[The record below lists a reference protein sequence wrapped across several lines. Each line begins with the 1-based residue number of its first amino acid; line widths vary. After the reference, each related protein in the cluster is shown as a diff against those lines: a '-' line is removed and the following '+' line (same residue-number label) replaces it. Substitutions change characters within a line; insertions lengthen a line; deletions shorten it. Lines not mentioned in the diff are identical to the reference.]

1 MSDETK
7 DAKRMPGSGDSGGA
21 DGKNGGNGGR
31 AKGAGG
37 KNNGGV
43 DRIDAF
49 AFARLGKE
57 AQGTVPLVRLTR
69 FTDGLPGAARRCS
82 GSGYLVGAR

>member
-31 AKGAGG
+31 AKCG
-37 KNNGGV
+37 
-43 DRIDAF
+43 RQ
-49 AFARLGKE
+49 E
-57 AQGTVPLVRLTR
+57 
-69 FTDGLPGAARRCS
+69 
-82 GSGYLVGAR
+82 

>member
-49 AFARLGKE
+49 AFARLGKG
-57 AQGTVPLVRLTR
+57 AGY
-69 FTDGLPGAARRCS
+69 GAA
-82 GSGYLVGAR
+82 GAPDAFYRWAA

>member
-1 MSDETK
+1 
-7 DAKRMPGSGDSGGA
+7 MPGSGDSGGA

-69 FTDGLPGAARRCS
+69 LPMGCLSSPPVQR
-82 GSGYLVGAR
+82 VW